1 MNSISSY
8 LFTSI
13 FSATSVFTSI
23 SSSLYNVYKIIKLNC
38 IAIIRPVFQTFEHLK
53 GIISGELLAER
64 NGWFNEL
71 LELIAS
77 REAAIIL
84 WYTDN
89 IFLKKNTTKHRNC
102 FYYSMDFL

>member
-1 MNSISSY
+1 M
-8 LFTSI
+8 
-13 FSATSVFTSI
+13 
-23 SSSLYNVYKIIKLNC
+23 
-38 IAIIRPVFQTFEHLK
+38 FEHLK

-84 WYTDN
+84 WY
-89 IFLKKNTTKHRNC
+89 R
-102 FYYSMDFL
+102 